1 MPVQWQR
8 TAWVLNRRKGCSM
21 VRCGETYI
29 KKKSKQ
35 KTITI
40 TLLYTGAQIQV
51 YKSRYQFVINLIDDL
66 LPHFTI

>member
-29 KKKSKQ
+29 KKNQNKKP
-35 KTITI
+35 
-40 TLLYTGAQIQV
+40 LLLLYYIYTGAQIQV
-51 YKSRYQFVINLIDDL
+51 YKSSLSVRCQSNR
-66 LPHFTI
+66 